1 MKSDD
6 KLEARFRPGL
16 ILAISLGLNMTLPFA
31 AVLLRQNPATTTV
44 SHSVNVAGVTVVTQ
58 QPSADLPA
66 VVNYV
71 TNRFRWQMLA
81 STNDEQYVA
90 SLRGIGCPEKTV
102 RAIVLADVDR
112 HYEQLSRQTQTN
124 FPFWTGGRKL
134 QAARAAQ
141 QTRQTVL
148 EKEEAALIRQVLGIE
163 YYGEDLF
170 KDKFEEQAIARFFF
184 GPMPEETFQRLEN
197 VADKYEAIKKD
208 FETRTGNLLTEADKA
223 EARKLAGAEQ
233 WELQA
238 QLTPA
243 EWEEFL
249 ARTGAM
255 QEIDLL
261 GSHARVFEVAGLSAF
276 EARQIGMARGDN
288 VLSFDPFDWNLDESD
303 AERQLRDSQFTNAI
317 VHILGERRFAEFQ
330 RAQDRDFVR
339 LFELARDNQLPRESA
354 VKVYE
359 MRQLAAQEVER
370 IRRDDSLDDSARE
383 QSFAEMQALLQRAV
397 SQTLGTSAY
406 RDYLQRGGNWI
417 TNAKEL

>member
-6 KLEARFRPGL
+6 KQKARFRPGV
-16 ILAISLGLNMTLPFA
+16 ILVLSLGLNMTLPFA
-31 AVLLRQNPATTTV
+31 AVMLRQKSVATTIPQP
-44 SHSVNVAGVTVVTQ
+44 VNVAMVTAVTQ
-58 QPSADLPA
+58 QASADLPA
-66 VVNYV
+66 VVNCI
-71 TNRFRWQMLA
+71 TNRFRWQMLEP
-81 STNDEQYVA
+81 TNYAQYA
-90 SLRGIGCPEKTV
+90 ANLRGTGCPEKIV

-112 HYEQLSRQTQTN
+112 HYEQLSRQMQTN
-124 FPFWTGGRKL
+124 LPFWTGGRKL

-141 QTRQTVL
+141 QARQTAL
-148 EKEEAALIRQVLGIE
+148 EKEEATLIRQVLGIE
-163 YYGEDLF
+163 YHGEGLF
-170 KDKFEEQAIARFFF
+170 KDKFEEQAIARFVF
-184 GPMPEETFQRLEN
+184 GPMPEETFHRLEN
-197 VADKYEAIKKD
+197 VADKYEAIKRD

-223 EARKLAGAEQ
+223 EAGKLAGAEQ
-233 WELQA
+233 RELQA

-255 QEIDLL
+255 QEMDLL
-261 GSHARVFEVAGLSAF
+261 GSDAKVFEVAGLSAY
-276 EARQIGMARGDN
+276 EARQIGLARADN
-288 VLSFDPFDWNLDESD
+288 VLSFDPFDWHLDESD

-359 MRQLAAQEVER
+359 MRQLAAQEVKR
-370 IRRDDSLDDSARE
+370 NRHDGSLDDSARR
-383 QSFAEMQALLQRAV
+383 QSFAGMQALLQQAV
-397 SQTLGTSAY
+397 SQTMGASAY

-417 TNAKEL
+417 TNVTEL